1 MSKIRF
7 VIEREVGEETCR
19 GCQFFSPITLC
30 CLLFRTSII
39 SPTEWREDGMPLRCQ
54 QCKQA
59 EEKGY
64 DETVC

>member
-19 GCQFFSPITLC
+19 GCQFFSPIALC
-30 CLLFRTSII
+30 CLLFRTPSI
-39 SPTEWREDGMPLRCQ
+39 SATEWRNGLPLRCE

-64 DETVC
+64 DETVR